1 MQQDV
6 FEQFSL
12 LILKMSKI
20 VQKIKALEMVPFDLK
35 AVHVMI
41 LYLLRMH
48 REGLSVSELCRQT
61 MDDKAAVS
69 RAVSVL
75 RERGYVEPEDTR
87 LSPVRLTKEGEELA
101 AYISGRAACAVS
113 EGGVGLSDAEREQH
127 PGGTMIKLLADS
139 ACDLEAEEAKARG
152 IALLPLYIRFGDE
165 EFQDGVTLSH
175 RAFFEKLV
183 ETDDIP
189 KTSQISEYRFAEAFE
204 ELTKDGSEV
213 IAVVLSSKLSGTC
226 QSAVKASKKFEGKVF
241 VVDSMNACL
250 GERILVEYAARL
262 IEEGKLSAREIAAE
276 LANKKGKIKLLA
288 LLDTLKYLRKGG
300 RISSVTAIAGEITE
314 RPDKVLKQGFAVR

>member
-1 MQQDV
+1 
-6 FEQFSL
+6 
-12 LILKMSKI
+12 
-20 VQKIKALEMVPFDLK
+20 
-35 AVHVMI
+35 
-41 LYLLRMH
+41 
-48 REGLSVSELCRQT
+48 
-61 MDDKAAVS
+61 
-69 RAVSVL
+69 
-75 RERGYVEPEDTR
+75 
-87 LSPVRLTKEGEELA
+87 
-101 AYISGRAACAVS
+101 
-113 EGGVGLSDAEREQH
+113 
-127 PGGTMIKLLADS
+127 MIKLLADS

-175 RAFFEKLV
+175 RAFFEKLI

-189 KTSQISEYRFAEAFE
+189 KTSQISEYRFTEAFE

-262 IEEGKLSAREIAAE
+262 IKEGKLSAREIAAE
-276 LANKKGKIKLLA
+276 LENKKGKIKLLA

-300 RISSVTAIAGEITE
+300 RISSVTAIAGEMLSIKPVITVTDGEPKLIGKAMGSKKGNNLLNRLVEECGGIDFFHALYARLFGAFRGISFKIPARQRTPLEGAHRSYPVLSHRKHDRHPHRAE
-314 RPDKVLKQGFAVR
+314 RHRSRLFL